1 VSPETTVGVRVI
13 ELHMTLT
20 LGVVLSE
27 AHERGLH
34 VDVETRSGRVYAD
47 VTVAALDQFCI
58 VLLTSGPGGRAHVVT
73 RDHVVAVS
81 MDRRSLLEIEPN
93 VGKRTRQ
100 QTAHV
105 GERVG

>member
-1 VSPETTVGVRVI
+1 MI

-20 LGVVLSE
+20 LGVVLNE
-27 AHERGLH
+27 AHERSLH
-34 VDVETRSGRVYAD
+34 VDVETRSGHVYSD

-58 VLLTSGPGGRAHVVT
+58 VLLTAGPGGRAHVVT

-81 MDRRSLLEIEPN
+81 LDRRSLLEIEPN
-93 VGKRTRQ
+93 VGHRPSARPHV
-100 QTAHV
+100 AHA